1 MSNINILSSA
11 AAIDT
16 LIAAETNVVTTLPR
30 HLSVHRQDSINWI
43 LNAHA
48 HFQFQPV
55 TAVLAVNYFDRFLSA
70 ADGAASL
77 EWNNGWK
84 YQLLSVA
91 CLSLAAKME
100 EHDLPLLMDLQV
112 SEPRFVFGSK
122 TILKMELLVLSV
134 LDWRIRP
141 VTPFDFID
149 YFVLMAPSKY
159 VTDEVYFRWKCSD
172 LVVKTIKGVDFLG
185 FRPSVI
191 AAAAVICV
199 IGEGAEVPECFYQTV
214 NKEMVRSCH
223 RLMNEYLLD
232 TCPLADHKVPKRPAE
247 PPASP
252 DGVLD
257 AVTCISCNTHS
268 GDGHFVPSPIFGENG
283 REAKRARSNVQEKEL

>member
-1 MSNINILSSA
+1 MSNANISSTA
-11 AAIDT
+11 VIDT
-16 LIAAETNVVTTLPR
+16 LIAAETNLCSLPR
-30 HLSVHRQDSINWI
+30 RLSVHRQDSIIWI

-48 HFQFQPV
+48 HYQFQPV

-70 ADGAASL
+70 TDGAASL
-77 EWNNGWK
+77 EWDNGWK

-100 EHDLPLLMDLQV
+100 ELEVPLLMDLQV

-122 TILKMELLVLSV
+122 TIQKMELLILSL

-172 LVVKTIKGVDFLG
+172 LVVQTIRGVDFLG

-199 IGEGAEVPECFYQTV
+199 IGEGGEVPECFYQTV

-232 TCPLADHKVPKRPAE
+232 KCPLADHKVRKQPDE

-257 AVTCISCNTHS
+257 AVTCVSCDTHS
-268 GDGHFVPSPIFGENG
+268 GDKHFVRLPIFGENG
-283 REAKRARSNVQEKEL
+283 RQAKRVRSNVQENEL